1 MKMKKFFHS
10 FKSLIYCIFELIV
23 GILIFINPHTFT
35 SGIVT
40 VMGIVLTV
48 IGVLCVMGYFRMS
61 PEMGAMSSELTKGLV
76 LLCAGVF
83 CIIKPDWFEDIFP
96 VVAVIYGV
104 AILISG
110 LVKLQ
115 WVVDSIRMRQ
125 KDWAV
130 PALGAGTS
138 IILAIIILI
147 NPFVSVS
154 VMWAFVGAVL
164 IIEAVIDGISA
175 VGDLKKRGKSGDSD
189 DDSDSECKIEIED
202 A

>member
-1 MKMKKFFHS
+1 M
-10 FKSLIYCIFELIV
+10 
-23 GILIFINPHTFT
+23 
-35 SGIVT
+35 
-40 VMGIVLTV
+40 
-48 IGVLCVMGYFRMS
+48 
-61 PEMGAMSSELTKGLV
+61 
-76 LLCAGVF
+76 
-83 CIIKPDWFEDIFP
+83 
-96 VVAVIYGV
+96 IYGV

-125 KDWAV
+125 RDWAV

-138 IILAIIILI
+138 IILAVIILI

-175 VGDLKKRGKSGDSD
+175 VGDIKSKSSSGDSEND
-189 DDSDSECKIEIED
+189 GDSEYRVEIED